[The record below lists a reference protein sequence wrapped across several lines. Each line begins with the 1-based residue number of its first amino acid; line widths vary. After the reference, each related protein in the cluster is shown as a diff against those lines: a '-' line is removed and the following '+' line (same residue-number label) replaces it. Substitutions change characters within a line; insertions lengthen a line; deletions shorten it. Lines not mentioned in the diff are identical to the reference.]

1 MSRIEGIFVPTIAPY
16 TPSGKL
22 NRSELARIVD
32 WLIGKGVSGLYP
44 NGSLGEFIRLSFEE
58 RKEVISIICEAAA
71 GRVPVLAGAAEA
83 NLELTLEMAGHC
95 ADLGCRAV
103 SITGPYYYKLSQESI
118 EEYFRELAAESPIDI
133 IIYNIP
139 MFANEISIP
148 VLQRLALD
156 CPRIIGTK
164 DSSKDLCRF
173 MRVIHAVNTRRPE
186 FVNLIGWE
194 DLLVP
199 SLMMGGDGGTLST
212 TGVAPEVMMKI
223 YETARAGDWEEARRM
238 QYRILDVFQAMVE
251 TPNFPEG
258 FRAGYEIRGF
268 DVGRARFPNSKEE
281 MRRFESM
288 RNKIACLLADF
299 GFKEAAS
306 VCKVAQLDAS
316 SGSNAV
322 DIQQIVREVV
332 SKLKS

>member
-1 MSRIEGIFVPTIAPY
+1 M
-16 TPSGKL
+16 
-22 NRSELARIVD
+22 N
-32 WLIGKGVSGLYP
+32 
-44 NGSLGEFIRLSFEE
+44 
-58 RKEVISIICEAAA
+58 
-71 GRVPVLAGAAEA
+71 
-83 NLELTLEMAGHC
+83 
-95 ADLGCRAV
+95 
-103 SITGPYYYKLSQESI
+103 SQ
-118 EEYFRELAAESPIDI
+118 
-133 IIYNIP
+133 
-139 MFANEISIP
+139 
-148 VLQRLALD
+148 
-156 CPRIIGTK
+156 
-164 DSSKDLCRF
+164 
-173 MRVIHAVNTRRPE
+173 RPE

-223 YETARAGDWEEARRM
+223 YETARAGDWEEAKRM
-238 QYRILDVFQAMVE
+238 QYRILDVFQAMIE

-268 DVGRARFPNSKEE
+268 EVGRARFPNSREE

-299 GFKEAAS
+299 GFEEAAS
-306 VCKVAQLDAS
+306 VCKMAQLDAS